1 MKKLLSAL
9 FLLLFSSCCQSQ
21 GDEAVTPVDDG
32 GRGVEGGVIMVDDD
46 QDQDVT
52 ESSKP

>member
-9 FLLLFSSCCQSQ
+9 FLLFLSSCCQSQ
-21 GDEAVTPVDDG
+21 GEEEVTPVDDG

-46 QDQDVT
+46 LG
-52 ESSKP
+52 EEPEAPKK